1 MASSNY
7 LDNQFLIA
15 MPTLDDPNF
24 ARVVSVVCQ
33 HGEDGALGIV
43 VNRPAQMQLGDLL
56 EQLEIKVEVPGIA
69 EQPIF
74 VGGPVQ
80 QDRGFVLHETCDEY
94 DSSYAVADN
103 LRLTTSRDV
112 LEAIAQG
119 RGPKRHLVALG
130 YAGWSS
136 GQLEEELKDNAWLST
151 PVDLDLLF
159 DTPSDQRWAAATAL
173 LGFDPMALANY
184 AGHA

>member
-1 MASSNY
+1 MGIENY

-24 ARVVSVVCQ
+24 SKVVTVVCQ

-43 VNRPAQMQLGDLL
+43 VNRRADMQLGELL
-56 EQLEIKVEVPGIA
+56 EQLEIKVISPEIA
-69 EQPIF
+69 QQPIF

-80 QDRGFVLHETCDEY
+80 QDRGFVLHELCEEY

-112 LEAIAQG
+112 LEAIAEG
-119 RGPKRHLVALG
+119 RGPRRALVALG

-151 PVDLDLLF
+151 EVNLDLLF
-159 DTPSDQRWAAATAL
+159 DTPCDERWEAATGL
-173 LGFDPMALANY
+173 LGFDPRALASY

>member
-1 MASSNY
+1 MGIEHY

-24 ARVVSVVCQ
+24 SKVVTVVCQ

-43 VNRPAQMQLGDLL
+43 INRKADMLLGELL
-56 EQLEIKVEVPGIA
+56 DQLEIKAESAAIA
-69 EQPIF
+69 EQQIF

-80 QDRGFVLHETCDEY
+80 QDRGFVLHDLCEEY

-119 RGPKRHLVALG
+119 RGPRRSLVALG
-130 YAGWSS
+130 YAGWSG

-151 PVDLDLLF
+151 SVNLDLLF
-159 DTPSDQRWAAATAL
+159 ETPCEQRWEAATAL
-173 LGFDPMALANY
+173 LGFDPKALASY